1 MLYHAPMPFPIG
13 DRREAILGRF
23 PGQRV
28 LVLGDV
34 MLDRYLWGDTTRIS
48 PEAPVP
54 VIEALEETLRLGG
67 AANVAHNLVRLG
79 AQPVVAGVIGPDG
92 FGHDLK
98 SLMQSVGISPEWLVE
113 APERRT
119 STKTRILAR
128 RQQVLRVDREETAEI
143 GGAILEMITERAMAA
158 LDTVTAVVI
167 SDYGKGVVTRALL
180 AALLPEAIR
189 REIPVCVDPK
199 ETHFFAYRGVSV
211 ITPNTAEAGAAFGRR
226 LRDDDDLFAAGR
238 YLREELECRAVL
250 ITRGHLGMTLFREQS
265 PVLHFPVTET
275 EVFDVTGAGDTVVS
289 VYALALASGA
299 DAAEAA
305 AISNHAAGQVIREVG
320 TTTTTVDA
328 IRAALTS
335 PSGSPDPVELK
346 PGTIRMDTPGA
357 RETNRGLTP

>member
-1 MLYHAPMPFPIG
+1 MPFPRTEKR
-13 DRREAILGRF
+13 DAILGRF
-23 PGQRV
+23 SRQRV

-54 VIEALEETLRLGG
+54 VIEALDETLRMGG
-67 AANVAHNLVRLG
+67 AANVAHNVARLG
-79 AQPVVAGVIGPDG
+79 ARPVVVGVIGPDG

-98 SLMQSVGISPEWLVE
+98 SLMNGAGISPEWLVE
-113 APERRT
+113 VQGRRT
-119 STKTRILAR
+119 SAKTRILAR

-143 GGAILEMITERAMAA
+143 DGSVLEMVLERAMAA
-158 LDTVTAVVI
+158 LDTATAVVI

-180 AALLPEAIR
+180 AALLPVAIQ
-189 REIPVCVDPK
+189 REIPICVDPK

-226 LRDDDDLFAAGR
+226 LRDDDDLIAAGR
-238 YLREELECRAVL
+238 YLRDELECRAVL
-250 ITRGHLGMTLFREQS
+250 ITRGSLGMTLFPEQG

-305 AISNHAAGQVIREVG
+305 AVSNHAAGLVIREVG
-320 TTTTTVDA
+320 TTTTTAEA
-328 IRAALTS
+328 IRAALDS
-335 PSGSPDPVELK
+335 PSGSPDPVELNSESVSVDG
-346 PGTIRMDTPGA
+346 PCA
-357 RETNRGLTP
+357 RETKRGLTP